1 MNAREE
7 LRERLYMVL
16 AKNQV
21 MDAIMEIDAILGEFE
36 IQNRITEIALLQEDR
51 NEYLFKKFLTA
62 KIVKGCSDRTIK
74 YYQKQLQFTF
84 DRLHKTVDDVTTDD
98 IRYYLAV
105 RQKKDGVSKTTANNE
120 LRVLSSFYQYLHA
133 EEIILRNPVL
143 RIEKIK
149 EDKVKKEAFTEI
161 EIERIRDA
169 TKNSRERAIV
179 DVLLS
184 TGCRVSELVGIKISD
199 INQDKLVVHGK
210 GGKDRTVYLN
220 AKAVVSLQKFLDE
233 RNDKNPYVFCGGHFC
248 KNNREQ
254 MHLYECSKR
263 GEWHKN
269 PELVSADKAMD
280 KGTIEQLMRRLK
292 KRSGI
297 DTECYP
303 HKFRRTCATMALRR
317 GMPIEQVSKMLGHES
332 IETTQ
337 IYLDLNEQD
346 LEQAHRKYV
355 I

>member
-21 MDAIMEIDAILGEFE
+21 KDAIMEIDAILGEFE

-149 EDKVKKEAFTEI
+149 EDKVKKEAFTY
-161 EIERIRDA
+161 
-169 TKNSRERAIV
+169 
-179 DVLLS
+179 
-184 TGCRVSELVGIKISD
+184 LVFW
-199 INQDKLVVHGK
+199 
-210 GGKDRTVYLN
+210 
-220 AKAVVSLQKFLDE
+220 LQ
-233 RNDKNPYVFCGGHFC
+233 
-248 KNNREQ
+248 
-254 MHLYECSKR
+254 
-263 GEWHKN
+263 
-269 PELVSADKAMD
+269 
-280 KGTIEQLMRRLK
+280 
-292 KRSGI
+292 
-297 DTECYP
+297 
-303 HKFRRTCATMALRR
+303 
-317 GMPIEQVSKMLGHES
+317 
-332 IETTQ
+332 
-337 IYLDLNEQD
+337 
-346 LEQAHRKYV
+346 
-355 I
+355 